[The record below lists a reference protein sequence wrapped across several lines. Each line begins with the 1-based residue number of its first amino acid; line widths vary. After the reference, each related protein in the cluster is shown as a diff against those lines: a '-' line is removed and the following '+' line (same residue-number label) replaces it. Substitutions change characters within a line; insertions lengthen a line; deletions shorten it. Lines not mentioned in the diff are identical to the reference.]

1 MARDKNKDE
10 LQTHQRDLEL
20 RQEAQDYKA
29 DINLSTEEL
38 QDTDDDKNQDKKSDK
53 K

>member
-20 RQEAQDYKA
+20 RQESDDYKA
-29 DINLSTEEL
+29 DINLSAEQL
-38 QDTDDDKNQDKKSDK
+38 QGTADDKKENQQDSKQ
-53 K
+53 

>member
-29 DINLSTEEL
+29 DINLSGEEL
-38 QDTDDDKNQDKKSDK
+38 QGTDEDKNQDEKSDK